1 MDSKYRKLG
10 KNILF
15 LTVGNFTSR
24 VLSFLLVPVYTAILS
39 TEEYGVA
46 DLFTTTA
53 NLILPIFTLLI
64 YESVMRFALDKEENK
79 AEIFSIGL
87 WITLAGGI
95 LISIFSLLFRNI
107 ELLQNHIILFL
118 LYYITLALFNLI
130 LQFIK
135 GIELVGIYSTAGV
148 INTFIYI
155 FCNILFLIFFKWGLE
170 GYLLSFVIGH
180 TIAFTY
186 VFLVAKLYKYIISWR
201 DIHIQKLKE
210 MITYSLPM
218 IPNAISWWISNS
230 SNRYMLVY
238 FYGTAINGIYS
249 VAYKIPSIL
258 SILLTIFIGAWQISA
273 VTQFGSEESKK
284 FYSDIYR
291 MYESTLIIGSA
302 FLIAGTKVL
311 AWFLYSAEFYQAWL
325 YTPVLILASVFNS
338 LAAFYGSIYTSAKRT
353 SMLFYSTLI
362 GAIANIVLNLGLI
375 PYWGAMGA
383 SIATLVSY
391 LMVWGIRVI
400 NSRKIMRIQID
411 YVKCSVGYIC
421 LIIECILICLDD
433 DLYYPFIF
441 ICVGI
446 ICFVHRKVMIAIINR
461 TLRKFC
467 RN

>member
-375 PYWGAMGA
+375 PFWGAMGA

-446 ICFVHRKVMIAIINR
+446 ICFVHRKVMIAIFNR

>member
-95 LISIFSLLFRNI
+95 LISLFSLLFRNI

>member
-95 LISIFSLLFRNI
+95 LISLFSLLFRNI

-446 ICFVHRKVMIAIINR
+446 ICFVHRKVMIAIFNR